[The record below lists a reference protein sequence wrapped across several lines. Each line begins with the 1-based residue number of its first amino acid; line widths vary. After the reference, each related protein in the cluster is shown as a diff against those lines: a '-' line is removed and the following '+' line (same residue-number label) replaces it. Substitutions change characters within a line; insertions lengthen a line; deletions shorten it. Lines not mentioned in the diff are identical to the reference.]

1 MLCHSNAFT
10 QVVYKLKHKLQQQ
23 SKRLMACMR
32 LSRSMLHVLRKVL
45 SRELLQVLEQALR
58 GSHDGDVSVFQQLR
72 QEGQHLGHQQQVI
85 LLHARKCTC
94 EDMLVIRCPMSSQ
107 TGLPQSARI

>member
-1 MLCHSNAFT
+1 MLCHSHVFT
-10 QVVYKLKHKLQQQ
+10 HIVYKLKHKLWHQ

-45 SRELLQVLEQALR
+45 PRELLQVLEQALR
-58 GSHDGDVSVFQQLR
+58 GSHDGDVSVFQKLR
-72 QEGQHLGHQQQVI
+72 QEGQHLRHQQQVV

-94 EDMLVIRCPMSSQ
+94 EDMLVI
-107 TGLPQSARI
+107 